1 MQNNRKFKVGDWVTW
16 KNYYL
21 PEVAPTIGYIKD
33 IYKDYLTIVY
43 SYNGG
48 EYFAKIDNSIP
59 NSLELWIPN
68 TLDIVAYNNKLDSE
82 WRPAQFI
89 AYNEEK
95 DDFVVLP
102 CEYGEWKIINGTT
115 PFYIKADFIKPI
127 SMLEEPKKKFYVP
140 EGLFYFTDRTGIN
153 QIVGLRLNNRM
164 FRVDNNKWVLDNS
177 VYSIYD
183 TNKSKDLEF
192 VKIDPA
198 IEALNDGSFYVLILK
213 SKTPDSYT
221 KEGYQVNPEIFYL
234 KCGKKWFNYGNDEV
248 RFNLEKDVIS
258 CLDKLDIY
266 EVRVV

>member
-16 KNYYL
+16 KNYYF
-21 PEVAPTIGYIKD
+21 PEVAPKIGYIKD

-43 SYNGG
+43 SYDGG
-48 EYFAKIDNSIP
+48 EYFVKIDNSIP

-89 AYNEEK
+89 GYNEEK
-95 DDFVVLP
+95 DEFVVLP
-102 CEYGEWKIINGTT
+102 CEYEEWKIINGTT

-140 EGLFYFTDRTGIN
+140 EGLFYYWNISKK
-153 QIVGLRLNNRM
+153 IVGL
-164 FRVDNNKWVLDNS
+164 KLDSRIFATTIYNS
-177 VYSIYD
+177 WILELSSNWKCS

-198 IEALNDGSFYVLILK
+198 VEVLNDGSFYVLLLK
-213 SKTPDSYT
+213 SKNPDSYT
-221 KEGYQVNPEIFYL
+221 KEGYEVNPEIFYL
-234 KCGKKWFNYGNDEV
+234 KCGNKWFNYSNDEV

>member
-43 SYNGG
+43 SYDGG
-48 EYFAKIDNSIP
+48 EYFVKIDNSIP
-59 NSLELWIPN
+59 NSLKLWLPS

-89 AYNEEK
+89 GYNEEK
-95 DDFVVLP
+95 DEFVVLP

-140 EGLFYFTDRTGIN
+140 EGLFYYSECFKTINGLKISNRIFTSND
-153 QIVGLRLNNRM
+153 
-164 FRVDNNKWVLDNS
+164 FRNWCLS
-177 VYSIYD
+177 SFSIYAS

-192 VKIDPA
+192 VKIDPTV
-198 IEALNDGSFYVLILK
+198 EVLNDGSFYVLILK
-213 SKTPDSYT
+213 SKNPDSYT
-221 KEGYQVNPEIFYL
+221 KEGYEVNPEIFCL
-234 KCGKKWFNYGNDEV
+234 KCGNKWFNYSNDEV
-248 RFNLEKDVIS
+248 RFNLEKGVIS